1 MACFF
6 VYPKKLF
13 PCKKLYKT
21 AFSRERC
28 GETIPFV
35 VKRYNKKRTGSPS
48 AIKSFSVLLY
58 NFVLRYKKV
67 FIFQIIRDTR
77 YR

>member
-35 VKRYNKKRTGSPS
+35 VKRYNKKRTCSPS

-67 FIFQIIRDTR
+67 FIFQIVRDTR

>member
-35 VKRYNKKRTGSPS
+35 IKRYNKKRTGSPS
-48 AIKSFSVLLY
+48 AIKSFPVLFY
-58 NFVLRYKKV
+58 NFTLCYKNA
-67 FIFQIIRDTR
+67 FYFSNNS
-77 YR
+77 